1 MKYFLFDLDG
11 TLLDSEQAIVHLYQ
25 EELPRMGLKKP
36 DANMVLAESG
46 KTAGEWVL
54 ALNPSIP
61 EADVGRIAETV
72 RRAFAYKYLP
82 RYGKPYAESHDI
94 LTELRRKGAGIGAVT
109 NQKRFEA
116 EVSFKVMNFDFDVTA
131 CRDDVAHAKPAPD
144 LVFEGLRRLGAKKE
158 EALFVGDSFADA
170 GAGKAAGVRTLLVK
184 RFWNKEVNAEKIDSL
199 SEVLKFL

>member
-25 EELPRMGLKKP
+25 DELGRMGLEKP
-36 DANMVLAESG
+36 NAEKVLAESG
-46 KTAGEWVL
+46 RTAEEWVL
-54 ALNPSIP
+54 ALNPAIP
-61 EADVGRIAETV
+61 KKDIDRVSMEIRT
-72 RRAFAYKYLP
+72 AFADTYLP
-82 RYGKPYAESHDI
+82 RYGKPYPGAHDT
-94 LTELRRKGAGIGAVT
+94 LTELRNKGAKIGAVT

-131 CRDDVAHAKPAPD
+131 CRDDVAEPKPAPD
-144 LVFEGLRRLGAKKE
+144 LVFEGMKRLGAKKE
-158 EALFVGDSFADA
+158 ETLFVGDSFADA

-184 RFWNKEVNAEKIDSL
+184 RFWNKKIHAEKIDSL